1 MILKPCT
8 KCLVKTVCESPCPRV
23 KKRKRFFDKLGVFI
37 MTSGVCVFISLF
49 FVLYLHSSEEPT
61 NEWVGIIG
69 IYLLLYLIFGL
80 LFETIFVRIFI
91 RKAIDRFPELGWT
104 AHAVPPPLKPRPPPP
119 TGQGMSKSAK

>member
-1 MILKPCT
+1 
-8 KCLVKTVCESPCPRV
+8 
-23 KKRKRFFDKLGVFI
+23 

-61 NEWVGIIG
+61 NEWIGIIG

-91 RKAIDRFPELGWT
+91 RKAIDRFPELGLT
-104 AHAVPPPLKPRPPPP
+104 AQAFDLTPKQPRPPPP
-119 TGQGMSKSAK
+119 PPPWKGGPTLVK